1 MEIVIPLVALSGLY
15 FVSKDRNRSS
25 GSRST
30 DELED
35 DVNAYENFQNY
46 GGGGSKQ
53 EELPNTNL
61 PNKNYPEEYPINPTT
76 REIDVTSKLSVDN
89 RFDAPS
95 VYTDKYF
102 NQETSKITEGQIFK
116 SMNGNDVNSSYFEHN
131 NMTPYFGTRNRSTIL
146 NSDATEGRLDT
157 YTGAGTQSICKTEQ
171 SPLFAPGEHYQ
182 YANGAPNQN
191 DFYQSRVNPSMRMAN
206 MKPFES
212 QQVAPGLGLGA
223 GTNTGSGGFNSG
235 MEQRESWLPKTVD
248 ELRTSNNQRA
258 GGIGLLGHEG
268 PATHFTKTLG
278 SIGKVEKNR
287 VERTWDHGPERY
299 FTTTGAE
306 KGQTLHAIPIMR
318 DVTRP
323 ETTVSYSG
331 VAASQAPAQQGVTG
345 EFMESKH
352 MDLGPIPIGIASAV
366 GNGKAD
372 PNDYGGLQNTN
383 TYTNNRTSTGDETY
397 FGAFGS
403 AIGAV
408 VAPLLDELRPSR
420 KENAIGTMRP
430 YQNAQSKVGSSYLF
444 NPADRPA
451 PTIRETTEKN
461 NFVSGVNANQRG
473 GAYKV
478 TEYQPVRN
486 ERDTTNVS
494 YAGGSSAHAK
504 AVRPYDAEY
513 RQRNNDIK
521 AATIKGHM
529 VKGNTNIMNAT
540 VNQQNRNGE
549 LANTRQSAMTLGP
562 RQLAGT
568 EFMGQTHGRN
578 QYNSAIQLDRN
589 TPDMLDAFRKNP
601 YTHSLTN
608 IA

>member
-15 FVSKDRNRSS
+15 FVSKDRNRS
-25 GSRST
+25 T
-30 DELED
+30 NTTEDEV
-35 DVNAYENFQNY
+35 DVNAYENFQTY
-46 GGGGSKQ
+46 GS
-53 EELPNTNL
+53 LPNTDL

-76 REIDVTSKLSVDN
+76 QELDVTSKLSVTN
-89 RFDAPS
+89 KFDAPS

-102 NQETSKITEGQIFK
+102 NQEIYKQTDGQTFK
-116 SMNGNDVNSSYFEHN
+116 SMTGETVNSSYFEHN
-131 NMTPYFGTRNRSTIL
+131 NMTPFFGTRNRSNIL
-146 NSDATEGRLDT
+146 EADSTEGVLDA
-157 YTGAGTQSICKTEQ
+157 YTGSGTQIIRKTEQ
-171 SPLFAPGEHYQ
+171 SPLFSPGENYQ
-182 YANGAPNQN
+182 YAHGAPNQN

-212 QQVAPGLGLGA
+212 QQVGPGLGLGTESNA
-223 GTNTGSGGFNSG
+223 GSGGFNSG
-235 MEQRESWLPKTVD
+235 MEMREAWMPKTVD
-248 ELRTSNNQRA
+248 ELRTTNNQRA

-287 VERTWDHGPERY
+287 VERAWEHSPDRY
-299 FTTTGAE
+299 FTTTGVE
-306 KGQTLHAIPIMR
+306 KGPTLHAIPMLR
-318 DVTRP
+318 DVSRP
-323 ETTVSYSG
+323 ETTMSYTG
-331 VAASQAPAQQGVTG
+331 VATSQNPSQAGVTG
-345 EFMESKH
+345 EYMESKH
-352 MDLGPIPIGIASAV
+352 MDLGPIPIGIANAV
-366 GNGKAD
+366 GHSQAAST
-372 PNDYGGLQNTN
+372 DYGGLQNTQ
-383 TYTNNRTSTGDETY
+383 TYSNNRTSTGDETY
-397 FGAFGS
+397 FGAFGG

-420 KENAIGTMRP
+420 KQNAIGTMRP

-461 NFVSGVNANQRG
+461 NFVSGVNSNQRG

-478 TEYQPVRN
+478 TEHQPVRN

-494 YAGGSSAHAK
+494 YAGGSSAAAGAK
-504 AVRPYDAEY
+504 AIRPYDAEY

-521 AATIKGHM
+521 SSTIQGHM
-529 VKGNTNIMNAT
+529 VKGSTSILNAT

-549 LANTRQSAMTLGP
+549 IANNRQTMMTLGP
-562 RQLAGT
+562 RQVAGT
-568 EFMGQTHGRN
+568 EFMGQAHAR
-578 QYNSAIQLDRN
+578 QEYNSAIQLDRN
-589 TPDMLDAFRKNP
+589 TPDILDAFRKNP